1 MADPTKDVAL
11 LRAVLQRVL
20 DSQCSR
26 ASTLSNNQIEDIRG
40 ALEQTA
46 PPVRRYMVPM
56 FAIVVAEDE
65 RSAEQRALDVFETAE
80 PGDDARI
87 YVDEL
92 DPVELAPN
100 AIING
105 ITQFYPLQK
114 EAANG

>member
-56 FAIVVAEDE
+56 FALVEAE
-65 RSAEQRALDVFETAE
+65 SAEAAE
-80 PGDDARI
+80 
-87 YVDEL
+87 
-92 DPVELAPN
+92 ELAGEVFGAADQPG
-100 AIING
+100 AQCFVPSDLDAVEVEPDRIVDG
-105 ITQFYPLQK
+105 ICDFYPVLK
-114 EAANG
+114 ELPK